1 MCQVERK
8 QRVLAGSAVGV
19 ERNVLNLWDGAR
31 SAVTSSPAV
40 GRVEIPVVDLLW
52 QESGNRLLPSAARPA
67 VPAQRVRGGLGSA
80 GVAARHEKW
89 GRVAQWGP
97 ASASCHPT
105 SLQPLS
111 TTTGSQSGKEWL
123 EINQW
128 SCKSNLRTCSE
139 KVDKKV
145 RHQFFFVLFLYSYSS
160 WYLFYKSNQPP

>member
-1 MCQVERK
+1 MITTMWANVSSWKKTE
-8 QRVLAGSAVGV
+8 SAVGE
-19 ERNVLNLWDGAR
+19 ERDGLNLSDGAR

-105 SLQPLS
+105 SCSHSLPLLARNQAKSDWRS
-111 TTTGSQSGKEWL
+111 TSDHVKV
-123 EINQW
+123 
-128 SCKSNLRTCSE
+128 TCE
-139 KVDKKV
+139 HAVKKWTSV
-145 RHQFFFVLFLYSYSS
+145 LIFFLVFI
-160 WYLFYKSNQPP
+160 W